1 MKNPTEVKTLSI
13 AHERLK
19 YILTEGKRPD
29 GTIAYGVKVI
39 STLFGDEEQAAVFD
53 ITSDKCNAEEFLELL
68 ADNTVLPSTL
78 SEIAE
83 DYVAS
88 SFTV

>member
-1 MKNPTEVKTLSI
+1 MKNLTEVKTLSI
-13 AHERLK
+13 AHEHLR
-19 YILTEGKRPD
+19 YILTEGKRPN

-39 STLFGDEEQAAVFD
+39 STLFDDEEQAAVYD
-53 ITSDKCNAEEFLELL
+53 ITSDKAIAEKFLELL

-88 SFTV
+88 CFTV